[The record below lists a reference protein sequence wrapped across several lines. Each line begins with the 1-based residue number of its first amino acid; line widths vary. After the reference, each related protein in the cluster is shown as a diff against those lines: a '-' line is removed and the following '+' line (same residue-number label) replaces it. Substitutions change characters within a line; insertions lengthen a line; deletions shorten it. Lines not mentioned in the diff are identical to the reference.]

1 MNLLDVKIDKNTTR
15 GLCFRVKVGKGIL
28 TFNPAKETV
37 AKFQDRVTNACYG
50 FLMPAIISCNN
61 QDEKVID
68 LKPTYSLAYWIAAR
82 ENMELRIRKY
92 IAEHVQ
98 KHLEGSDTCETP

>member
-28 TFNPAKETV
+28 TFKSAKEIV
-37 AKFQDRVTNACYG
+37 AKFQDRVTDACYTL
-50 FLMPAIISCNN
+50 LMPAIISCNN
-61 QDEKVID
+61 QDEKIID
-68 LKPTYSLAYWIAAR
+68 LKPTYNLAYYVAAR

-98 KHLEGSDTCETP
+98 LNLEGSDTCETP